1 MPAMAFINTIE
12 NDTKGVIKQL
22 KEQGCVCIESMY
34 GVSSEECQKSPRVR
48 RLLQMN
54 PQRYFI
60 GPSLCA
66 GKSCGVGLW
75 RRPIV

>member
-1 MPAMAFINTIE
+1 MSATATISTVE
-12 NDTKGVIKQL
+12 NDAKVVIKQL

-34 GVSSEECQKSPRVR
+34 GVSREECQKSPRIR
-48 RLLQMN
+48 NLLQMN

-66 GKSCGVGLW
+66 GKNFGIGLW